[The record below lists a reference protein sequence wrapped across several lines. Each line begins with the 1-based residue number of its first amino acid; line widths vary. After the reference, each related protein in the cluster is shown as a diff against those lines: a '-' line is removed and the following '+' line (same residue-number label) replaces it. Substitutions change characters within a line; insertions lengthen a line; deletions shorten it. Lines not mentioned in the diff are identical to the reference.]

1 MRIAFCGPS
10 GSGKS
15 TLALEF
21 GEIINDPK
29 YRLPQHEI
37 VVYSRPTYAA
47 RKMGYKSAI
56 EIPQDDDTQ
65 YEFQTQCLIEQI
77 ESQRVAGMNYVI
89 DRTTL
94 DNLAYLEFRLP
105 HMKHTASHRL
115 YQTIAVGLC
124 NHDFIFYVP
133 NFSDYIEDNGLRFTA
148 RQKEVEQKFLDI
160 FNRCS
165 IIPHVI
171 QAKTIEGRLNELCEV
186 IKLK

>member
-15 TLALEF
+15 THALEF
-21 GEIINDPK
+21 GEIINNPERK
-29 YRLPQHEI
+29 MLQHEI

-47 RKMGYKSAI
+47 RKMGYKSAV

-65 YEFQTQCLIEQI
+65 YEFQVQCLIEQI
-77 ESQRVAGMNYVI
+77 ESQRVAGFNYVI

-105 HMKHTASHRL
+105 HIKHTASHRL
-115 YQTIAVGLC
+115 YQSIAVGLC

-160 FNRCS
+160 FDRFA
-165 IIPHVI
+165 IMPYVL
-171 QAKTIEGRLNELCEV
+171 QEKTLEGRLNELCEV

>member
-21 GEIINDPK
+21 GEIINDKKHWLPK
-29 YRLPQHEI
+29 HEI
-37 VVYSRPTYAA
+37 IVYSRPTYAA
-47 RKMGYKSAI
+47 RKMGYKSAV
-56 EIPQDDDTQ
+56 EVPQDDDTQ

-77 ESQRVAGMNYVI
+77 ESQRVAGLHYII

-94 DNLAYLEFRLP
+94 DNLAYLEFKLP
-105 HMKHTASHRL
+105 HLKHTAAHRL
-115 YQTIAVGLC
+115 YQTIAVELC

-133 NFSDYIEDNGLRFTA
+133 NFSDYIEDNGLRFTT

-160 FNRCS
+160 FDRCS
-165 IIPHVI
+165 IIPYVL
-171 QAKTIEGRLNELCEV
+171 QEKTIEGRLNELCEV